1 MQQEAIYIN
10 AYSTISAQ
18 DSFYGYW
25 EEIVPAT
32 NAFLD
37 AQEPR
42 YKEFLPRKQLR
53 RMSRIVR
60 MGLATA
66 IQALE
71 QGGQPRIDA
80 IVSGTAWG
88 CVQDTQKF
96 LEALIVNQE
105 QYLTPTA
112 FVQST
117 HNTVAGQIALL
128 QGNNGYNMTYV
139 QGKVS
144 FELALIDALTLLEQS
159 PAQTILVNGL
169 DELTSHLK
177 IMLERLRC
185 AQPTQPMGEGASC
198 FILSKK
204 VAKKSLARLVGSS
217 SAYLP
222 KEQTSTTTWDMLLK
236 QANCAPSAIDLL
248 LCGQALSQEASSIF
262 KQAKHCSYVPLCGN
276 YPTNSAFAM
285 SIGVALLQGNTRIQ
299 QALGLDSSIPKQL
312 AIYNQEGPH
321 QGLIVLEQIAK

>member
-18 DSFYGYW
+18 DSFYNNW
-25 EEIVPAT
+25 EEITSAT

-53 RMSRIVR
+53 RMSRVVR

-71 QGGQPRIDA
+71 KGDQPTIDA

-88 CVQDTQKF
+88 CVQDTEKF

-144 FELALIDALTLLEQS
+144 FELALIDALTLFEQS
-159 PAQTILVNGL
+159 PAQTVLVNGL
-169 DELTSHLK
+169 DELTSNLK
-177 IMLERLRC
+177 IMLERLHC

-198 FILSKK
+198 FILSQN
-204 VAKKSLARLVGSS
+204 VTKKSLARVVGCS
-217 SAYLP
+217 SAY
-222 KEQTSTTTWDMLLK
+222 STTPELLLK
-236 QANCAPSAIDLL
+236 QANCTPENIDLV
-248 LCGQALSQEASSIF
+248 LCGQPLLEEAASIF
-262 KQAKHCSYVPLCGN
+262 TQAKHCSYTSLCGN
-276 YPTNSAFAM
+276 YPTNAAFGM
-285 SIGVALLQGNTRIQ
+285 SVGIELLQGNRAIQ
-299 QALGLDSSIPKQL
+299 QALGLEPTILKQL

-321 QGLIVLEQIAK
+321 QGLIVLEKVEE

>member
-18 DSFYGYW
+18 DSFYNNW
-25 EEIVPAT
+25 EEITTAT

-37 AQEPR
+37 AQEPH

-53 RMSRIVR
+53 RMSRVVR

-71 QGGQPRIDA
+71 QSHQPTIDA

-88 CVQDTQKF
+88 CVQDTEKF

-159 PAQTILVNGL
+159 PVQTVLVNGL
-169 DELTSHLK
+169 DELTSNLK
-177 IMLERLRC
+177 IMLERLQC
-185 AQPTQPMGEGASC
+185 AQPAQPMGEGASC
-198 FILSKK
+198 FILSQK
-204 VAKKSLARLVGSS
+204 ATDKSLARLIGCS
-217 SAYLP
+217 SAY
-222 KEQTSTTTWDMLLK
+222 SNTTHTQDILLK
-236 QANCAPSAIDLL
+236 QANCIPETIDLV
-248 LCGQALSQEASSIF
+248 LCGQPLLEEAASIF
-262 KQAKHCSYVPLCGN
+262 KQAKHCSYTALCGN
-276 YPTNSAFAM
+276 YPTNAAFAM
-285 SIGVALLQGNTRIQ
+285 SLGVELLKGNTAIQ
-299 QALGLDSSIPKQL
+299 QALGLDQMIPKQL

-321 QGLIVLEQIAK
+321 QGLIVLEKVKE